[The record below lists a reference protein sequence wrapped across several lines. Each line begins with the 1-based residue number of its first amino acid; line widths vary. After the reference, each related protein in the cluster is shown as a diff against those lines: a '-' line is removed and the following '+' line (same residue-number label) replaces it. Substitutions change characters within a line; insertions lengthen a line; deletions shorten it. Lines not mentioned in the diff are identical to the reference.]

1 MGISGPEDDES
12 SPFRN
17 IRFGADLN
25 MGVEIE
31 TLKTGTTTVGIKT
44 KDGVILASE
53 RRATMGHIIAH
64 TQVQKVFPISDNI
77 GMTIAG
83 LVGDAQLMVRFL
95 QSEVAVHS
103 MKRGAPMTVNAAA
116 TLVSNVIRQG
126 FYLGLIIGGYDQRGG
141 HVFSI
146 DGAGGC
152 IEDNYVSVGSGSLFA
167 LGVLE
172 GQYKEDMTESEGV
185 DLAISALNSAI
196 RRDSASGDGMLI
208 SVIDRDGTK
217 SISEEKIRTRAAEL
231 GFRYPN

>member
-1 MGISGPEDDES
+1 MS
-12 SPFRN
+12 
-17 IRFGADLN
+17 A
-25 MGVEIE
+25 E
-31 TLKTGTTTVGIKT
+31 TLKTGTTTIGIKT
-44 KDGVILASE
+44 KDGVILGSE

-64 TQVQKVFPISDNI
+64 SQVQKVFSISDNI

-95 QSEVAVHS
+95 ESEVAVYN
-103 MKRGAPMTVNAAA
+103 MKRGAPMSVGAAA
-116 TLVSNVIRQG
+116 TLVANVIRQG
-126 FYLGLIIGGYDQRGG
+126 FYLGLIVGGYDHKGG
-141 HVFSI
+141 HIFSI

-152 IEDNYVSVGSGSLFA
+152 IEDDYVSVGSGSLFA

-172 GQYKEDMTESEGV
+172 GRFKKEMTEKEGI

-208 SVIDRDGTK
+208 SIIDKNGTRE
-217 SISEEKIRTRAAEL
+217 IPEEEIRARAAEL

>member
-1 MGISGPEDDES
+1 VFSFSD
-12 SPFRN
+12 
-17 IRFGADLN
+17 IRFGADLKMN
-25 MGVEIE
+25 AEIE

-64 TQVQKVFPISDNI
+64 SHVQKVFSISDNI

-95 QSEVAVHS
+95 QSEVAVYS

-116 TLVSNVIRQG
+116 TLVANVIRQG
-126 FYLGLIIGGYDQRGG
+126 FYLGLIVGGYDAKGG
-141 HVFSI
+141 HIYSI

-172 GQYKEDMTESEGV
+172 GKYQEGMTEDEGV

-208 SVIDRDGTK
+208 SIINKKGTK
-217 SISEEKIRTRAAEL
+217 EIPEETIRARAAEL

>member
-1 MGISGPEDDES
+1 MS
-12 SPFRN
+12 
-17 IRFGADLN
+17 A
-25 MGVEIE
+25 E

-64 TQVQKVFPISDNI
+64 THVQKVFSISDNI

-95 QSEVAVHS
+95 QSEVEVYS
-103 MKRGAPMTVNAAA
+103 MKRGAPMSVGAAA

-126 FYLGLIIGGYDQRGG
+126 FYLGLIVGGYDSRGG

-152 IEDNYVSVGSGSLFA
+152 IEDDYVSVGSGSLFA

-172 GQYKEDMTESEGV
+172 GRYKKDMTEEEGI

-196 RRDSASGDGMLI
+196 RRDAASGDGMLI
-208 SVIDRDGTK
+208 SVIGKKGTK
-217 SISEEKIRTRAAEL
+217 ELPEETIRSRAAEL

>member
-1 MGISGPEDDES
+1 M
-12 SPFRN
+12 N
-17 IRFGADLN
+17 IGNDGNKNVLLFHDFILGADLK
-25 MGVEIE
+25 MSATE
-31 TLKTGTTTVGIKT
+31 TLNTGTTTVGIKT

-64 TQVQKVFPISDNI
+64 SHVQKVFAISDNI

-83 LVGDAQLMVRFL
+83 LVGDAQLMVRWL
-95 QSEVAVHS
+95 ETEVELYS
-103 MKRGAPMTVNAAA
+103 IKRGAPMTVKAAA
-116 TLVSNVIRQG
+116 TLVANVIRQG
-126 FYLGLIIGGYDQRGG
+126 FYLGLIVGGYDAKGG
-141 HVFSI
+141 HIFSI

-152 IEDNYVSVGSGSLFA
+152 IEDDYVSVGSGSLFA

-172 GQYKEDMTESEGV
+172 GKYKEGMTEDEGV

-208 SVIDRDGTK
+208 SVINKKGTK
-217 SISEEKIRTRAAEL
+217 QIPEDEIRARAAEL

>member
-1 MGISGPEDDES
+1 MST
-12 SPFRN
+12 
-17 IRFGADLN
+17 
-25 MGVEIE
+25 EIE
-31 TLKTGTTTVGIKT
+31 TLKTGTTTVGIKI
-44 KDGVILASE
+44 KGGVILASE

-64 TQVQKVFPISDNI
+64 SNVQKVFSISENI

-95 QSEVAVHS
+95 QSEVAMYS

-116 TLVSNVIRQG
+116 TLVANVIRQG
-126 FYLGLIIGGYDQRGG
+126 FYLGLIIGGYDANGG
-141 HVFSI
+141 HIFSV

-172 GQYKEDMTESEGV
+172 GKFEEDMSEDEGV

-208 SVIDRDGTK
+208 SIITKKGTR
-217 SISEEKIRTRAAEL
+217 SISEETIRVRAAEL
-231 GFRYPN
+231 GFKYPN

>member
-1 MGISGPEDDES
+1 MS
-12 SPFRN
+12 
-17 IRFGADLN
+17 
-25 MGVEIE
+25 VE
-31 TLKTGTTTVGIKT
+31 TLKTGTTTIGIRT

-53 RRATMGHIIAH
+53 KRATMGNIIAH
-64 TQVQKVFPISDNI
+64 SHVQKVFAISDNI

-95 QSEVAVHS
+95 QSEVALYS
-103 MKRGAPMTVNAAA
+103 MKKGAPMTVGAAA
-116 TLVSNVIRQG
+116 TLVANIIRQG
-126 FYLGLIIGGYDQRGG
+126 FYLGLIVGGHDQKGG

-152 IEDNYVSVGSGSLFA
+152 IEDSYVSVGSGSLFA

-172 GQYKEDMTESEGV
+172 GRYKENMTEEEGI

-208 SVIDRDGTK
+208 SVIGKKGTK
-217 SISEEKIRTRAAEL
+217 ELPEETIRARAAEL